1 MNDLLILALLLEG
14 PKHGYALKKGA
25 AQIFGTHD
33 MHNNLVYPLLRRF
46 VSQKWVTVKSAKGDR
61 GQTRQVYSLTAHGRE
76 ALISRLRDFSLTDA
90 ESLEQFSVRVG
101 LFDILPPHD
110 RLAILDR
117 RQSYLEQRA
126 TRLSAFEQ
134 RNDMGT
140 FPNQVV
146 AFLGASAQSELAW
159 IERLRK
165 LAAAP
170 PQKSTNRAGARSKP
184 A

>member
-25 AQIFGTHD
+25 AQIFGPHD

-61 GQTRQVYSLTAHGRE
+61 GQTRQVYSLTAAGRE
-76 ALISRLRDFSLTDA
+76 ALISRLRDFSPTDA

-101 LFDILPPHD
+101 LFDVLDPHD
-110 RLAILDR
+110 RAVILDSR
-117 RQSYLEQRA
+117 KSYLEQRA
-126 TRLSAFEQ
+126 ARLSAFEQ
-134 RNDMGT
+134 REDMGV
-140 FPNQVV
+140 FPQQVV
-146 AFLGASAQSELAW
+146 GFLAHSAQSEIAW
-159 IERLRK
+159 IENLRK

-170 PQKSTNRAGARSKP
+170 RQKSANRASARSKTS
-184 A
+184 